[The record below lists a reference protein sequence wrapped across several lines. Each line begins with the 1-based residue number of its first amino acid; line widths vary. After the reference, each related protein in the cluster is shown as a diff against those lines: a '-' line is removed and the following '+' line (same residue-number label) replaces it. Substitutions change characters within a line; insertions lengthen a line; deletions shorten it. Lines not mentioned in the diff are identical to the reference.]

1 MSYAT
6 PFQVPDRKPDTL
18 RLSDLVIPLLRFKKL
33 LIGLFLFVFLASL
46 AYLLTRQKHF
56 ESHMKVLVNRD
67 RVDPVVSAEAT
78 LASGAPKAPVTE
90 EEINSEV
97 ELMRSQDLLLQVVR
111 ANNLQHQPVKKG
123 LLSGLFA
130 AVLQPDAVREDLA
143 VRSLTKALDI
153 KGVPKSNIIDVSYTS
168 SDAHQTFAVLNSLAD
183 LYVQKH
189 IAIQRPP
196 GAYEFFSRETDRFKN
211 QLASSEQK
219 LRDFGDSGRLAA
231 PDLQRTALATQLAS
245 AIGQQHSYQQQMA
258 ADTQRISNDLAHLK
272 RTSDRISTVRT
283 VTPPSLLIQQL
294 GGEVLKAR
302 MKRTELNL
310 KYKPDYPLVRAAD
323 EELAAAQTAYDEAQ
337 KAQYVSESTDNDP
350 IHEFLRQDVAKA
362 QSDLSAQ
369 SGASAAAQA
378 GIASLQTQMQDLDS
392 AVIQQGDLARNVK
405 ADEQNVLLY
414 QDKREQER
422 VSDTL
427 DRIRIGNV
435 AIAVPPTV
443 PALPVSPGFPAPLLA
458 FAIAASLA
466 LVFTYC
472 RAYFDPFIH
481 EPDDLAEMP
490 GIPVVITIPNKQAA
504 RAA

>member
-1 MSYAT
+1 MSDAV

-18 RLSDLVIPLLRFKKL
+18 RLSDLITPLFRFKKL
-33 LIGLFLFVFLASL
+33 LIGLFFLVFLASL
-46 AYLLTRQKHF
+46 AYLLTRPKQF
-56 ESHMKVLVNRD
+56 ESHMEVLVNRD

-97 ELMRSQDLLLQVVR
+97 ELMHSQDLLLQVVR
-111 ANNLQHQPVKKG
+111 ANNLQHQSVKQG

-130 AVLQPDAVREDLA
+130 KQPQSDAVREDLA
-143 VRSLTKALDI
+143 VRSLAKALDV

-168 SDAHQTFAVLNSLAD
+168 SDAQQTFAVLNSLAD
-183 LYVQKH
+183 LYIQKH

-219 LRDFGDSGRLAA
+219 LRDFGDGGRLAA
-231 PDLQRTALATQLAS
+231 PDLQRTALATQLAN
-245 AIGQQHSYQQQMA
+245 AVGQLHSYQQQMA
-258 ADTQRISNDLAHLK
+258 ADTQRISNDVAHLK
-272 RTSDRISTVRT
+272 TTSGRISTVRT

-294 GGEVLKAR
+294 GGEVLKSR
-302 MKRTELNL
+302 MKRTELSL

-323 EELAAAQTAYDEAQ
+323 EELAASLAAYSEAQ

-350 IHEFLRQDVAKA
+350 IHEFLRQDMAKA

-369 SGASAAAQA
+369 SGASSAAET
-378 GIASLQTQMQDLDS
+378 GIASLRTQMQELDS
-392 AVIQQGDLARNVK
+392 AVIEQGDLARNVK
-405 ADEQNVLLY
+405 EDEQNVLLY

-422 VSDTL
+422 ASDTL

-435 AIAVPPTV
+435 AIAVPPAL
-443 PALPVSPGFPAPLLA
+443 PALPVSPRFPALLLA

-466 LVFTYC
+466 LVITYC
-472 RAYFDPFIH
+472 TAYFDPFIH
-481 EPDDLAEMP
+481 EPNDLAEIL
-490 GIPVVITIPNKQAA
+490 GVPVVVTIPNKQTA